1 MYLYFF
7 PRFTQVLTANSSGV
21 SLTDAGL
28 FNLLGRE
35 CHSGK
40 PVTKNLGFLLI
51 NDIRV
56 VNGGDSG
63 HVARPRSSTE
73 RRNRGQSGLALLRGL
88 SIETI
93 MCQEA

>member
-1 MYLYFF
+1 
-7 PRFTQVLTANSSGV
+7 
-21 SLTDAGL
+21 L

-56 VNGGDSG
+56 NGGDSG
-63 HVARPRSSTE
+63 HVPSLACQATQQHRAAEPRAE
-73 RRNRGQSGLALLRGL
+73 RLGAAAWSVKRDHRVPRGVIQRTANKFKFSRFSLKG
-88 SIETI
+88 
-93 MCQEA
+93 